1 MPIPKKKTN
10 FLKKVTKQR
19 AMPKETHI
27 SRITRQFPPSNKLTY
42 FGEEGDEI
50 SLKMST
56 PPFFPSNL
64 SMHGK
69 T

>member
-1 MPIPKKKTN
+1 MPKK
-10 FLKKVTKQR
+10 
-19 AMPKETHI
+19 THI
-27 SRITRQFPPSNKLTY
+27 SRITRQFPPSNKLIY

-56 PPFFPSNL
+56 PPFFLSNL
-64 SMHGK
+64 SMLGK